1 LTLDYLTPDLYSV
14 AAFEERVLERF
25 ASRADIIAAVGGDQ
39 ALNPEH
45 PMLREEQTFKSAA
58 VLIPVIDRDGQ
69 ATILLTQRTEHLS
82 SHSGQ
87 VAFPG
92 GKIDSGE
99 SPEEAALREAHE
111 EVGLDSS
118 QVEVIGTFGTYY
130 SGSGYSISPVIGMVR
145 GEPDLTLNHDEV
157 AASFEVP
164 LSFLMDQKNHNRESR
179 YWQDKKVFY
188 YVMPYADQAVEPPVE
203 RRIWGVTAGIIRMV
217 QERLYGAV

>member
-1 LTLDYLTPDLYSV
+1 MTLDYLTPDLYSV
-14 AAFEERVLERF
+14 SAFEERVLERF
-25 ASRADIIAAVGGDQ
+25 ASRADVLAAVGGDQ
-39 ALNPEH
+39 ALNPQH
-45 PMLREEQTFKSAA
+45 PMMQEERVFKSAA
-58 VLIPVIDRDGQ
+58 VLIPVINRNGQ

-92 GKIDSGE
+92 GKIDPGE
-99 SPEEAALREAHE
+99 TPQQAALREADE
-111 EVGLDSS
+111 EVGLDSA
-118 QVEVIGTFGTYY
+118 QVDVIGTFGTYY

-145 GEPDLTLNHDEV
+145 GEPVLALNHDEV

-179 YWQDKKVFY
+179 TWQDKEVFY
-188 YVMPYADQAVEPPVE
+188 YVMPYADDAVEPPVE